1 MMMMSLGNT
10 VVGWKFRHHR
20 ESAPFLIISIR
31 VSYKTG
37 RTYSYYKFKKKKKM
51 MLTSIKRKTIIHGVF
66 KNKFN
71 NFISMNDPNVNFI
84 DY

>member
-1 MMMMSLGNT
+1 MEIST
-10 VVGWKFRHHR
+10 SQR
-20 ESAPFLIISIR
+20 ECAIFDYLSIR

-37 RTYSYYKFKKKKKM
+37 RTYSYYKFKKKKM